1 MPRTTITSAKSMKSL
16 CVYCGSRAGNDPDF
30 LKAAQFIGRE
40 AAKRD
45 WRIVYGGG
53 KLGLM
58 GATAGAARDAGG
70 KVFGI
75 IPDFLVEM
83 EGVLE
88 GVDHVVV
95 NTMHERKIRMFD
107 DADAVLTLPGGIG
120 TLEEVIEVLSWARL
134 ALHRKPIIVLN
145 INGFWEPLKSLL
157 EHIVNEGLA
166 APELLGDLIFV
177 DRPEDVFPAL
187 NKRTLEVVI

>member
-1 MPRTTITSAKSMKSL
+1 MKSL

-40 AAKRD
+40 AARRD
-45 WRIVYGGG
+45 WRIAYGGG

-95 NTMHERKIRMFD
+95 KTMHERKIRMFD

-120 TLEEVIEVLSWARL
+120 TLEELIEVLSWARL
-134 ALHRKPIIVLN
+134 ALHRKPIVVLN
-145 INGFWEPLKSLL
+145 INGFWEPLKTLL
-157 EHIVNEGLA
+157 THIVEEGLA
-166 APELLGDLIFV
+166 APELLGDLVFV

-187 NKRTLEVVI
+187 HKRTLEVVI